1 MRDQKAELD
10 ILKNINKIVSQ
21 KSLAD
26 ELGYS
31 AGKIN
36 YVLKA
41 LIEKGFI
48 KSEKFISSDSKIKY
62 KYLLTTEG
70 IKEKINITKRFI
82 EKKKKEY
89 DELSQELEDYQV
101 KYGDLGKIH
110 E

>member
-41 LIEKGFI
+41 LIEK
-48 KSEKFISSDSKIKY
+48 
-62 KYLLTTEG
+62 
-70 IKEKINITKRFI
+70 
-82 EKKKKEY
+82 KKKEY
-89 DELSQELEDYQV
+89 DELSQELDIMILYWNNS
-101 KYGDLGKIH
+101 
-110 E
+110 